1 MNKEQIGIK
10 VVYTFIT
17 AFVLSSLGL
26 SGNNES
32 FALLGFGL
40 FGGGEEGQSTTATSH
55 GSAYL
60 QNARCYSPTGSIIDS
75 CNSEDLSTSENTGY
89 NPLGQ

>member
-1 MNKEQIGIK
+1 MNKEQIGKK

-17 AFVLSSLGL
+17 TFVLSSFGL
-26 SGNNES
+26 SGNNEA

-40 FGGGEEGQSTTATSH
+40 FGGGEDQSTTATSH
-55 GSAYL
+55 GSTSL

-89 NPLGQ
+89 NHLGQ